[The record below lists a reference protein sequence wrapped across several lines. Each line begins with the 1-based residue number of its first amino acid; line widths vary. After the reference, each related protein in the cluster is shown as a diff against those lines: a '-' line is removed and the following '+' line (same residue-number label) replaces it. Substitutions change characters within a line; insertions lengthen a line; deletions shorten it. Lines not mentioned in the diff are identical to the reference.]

1 MQTLLQARVTR
12 FLQKW
17 LQRIPIVRTMVEY
30 LSAVNVAADDG
41 SNLNRLS
48 YEAWQNRFLL
58 ARIRLAFGLGLLI
71 SWSFAVLDLGRSILR
86 QQILGWDDVAAKLAT
101 LVGLL
106 GFWYLSDTRWG
117 ARHLRVLFLGFLLS
131 LQVIPETIQ
140 VCLSPTLPYRVP
152 PSLFGWAFGFFAQA
166 TLVPVRWPL
175 HVLSQALAIIHSFG
189 LREFLGTAIRSSP
202 IQSRLGLLLE
212 LFWICLVC
220 DLSVYLYERLQRA
233 EFTAR
238 SKLSEAYGQVEA
250 AEAKYRSIFE
260 NAVEGIYQSTVSGQ
274 FTSMNPALARI
285 FGYESPDEAIEAIK
299 DISALY
305 VEPFR
310 RQQFQAALMADG
322 QVVGFESQI
331 CRADGTTTWIAE
343 NARAIYN
350 RRGLLMGYEG
360 TVGDVNARK
369 VAEVE
374 VRRALEAERDLNQ
387 MKSQFVSM
395 TSHEFRTPLTTI
407 LASAEALE
415 HYGERWGPD
424 KSRSY
429 LQRIQNMVHHL
440 TELLESVL
448 ILGQADAGRLKF
460 QPAWLDLEQFCS
472 GLVEEMSLNLRQDQ
486 SISFQ
491 AVDRPS
497 VGYLLELDEKLLRH
511 ILSNLLSNA
520 LKYSP
525 EGGTVRLR
533 LAYGAETVQLSVQDR
548 GIGIPAADL
557 DRLFESFHRAGN
569 VGTIP
574 GTGLGLTIV
583 QRSVALHGGQIH
595 VASIQGEGTTFTVT
609 LPIRNAKPLPSAIDI
624 AAASD
629 PPASNSNFAD
639 SPD

>member
-1 MQTLLQARVTR
+1 
-12 FLQKW
+12 
-17 LQRIPIVRTMVEY
+17 
-30 LSAVNVAADDG
+30 
-41 SNLNRLS
+41 
-48 YEAWQNRFLL
+48 
-58 ARIRLAFGLGLLI
+58 
-71 SWSFAVLDLGRSILR
+71 
-86 QQILGWDDVAAKLAT
+86 
-101 LVGLL
+101 
-106 GFWYLSDTRWG
+106 
-117 ARHLRVLFLGFLLS
+117 
-131 LQVIPETIQ
+131 
-140 VCLSPTLPYRVP
+140 
-152 PSLFGWAFGFFAQA
+152 
-166 TLVPVRWPL
+166 
-175 HVLSQALAIIHSFG
+175 
-189 LREFLGTAIRSSP
+189 
-202 IQSRLGLLLE
+202 
-212 LFWICLVC
+212 
-220 DLSVYLYERLQRA
+220 
-233 EFTAR
+233 
-238 SKLSEAYGQVEA
+238 
-250 AEAKYRSIFE
+250 
-260 NAVEGIYQSTVSGQ
+260 
-274 FTSMNPALARI
+274 
-285 FGYESPDEAIEAIK
+285 
-299 DISALY
+299 
-305 VEPFR
+305 
-310 RQQFQAALMADG
+310 
-322 QVVGFESQI
+322 
-331 CRADGTTTWIAE
+331 
-343 NARAIYN
+343 
-350 RRGLLMGYEG
+350 MGYEG

-491 AVDRPS
+491 TVDRPS
-497 VGYLLELDEKLLRH
+497 IGYLLELDEKLLRH

-525 EGGTVRLR
+525 EGGIVRLR

-557 DRLFESFHRAGN
+557 DRLFESFHRAGT

-624 AAASD
+624 AAANE
-629 PPASNSNFAD
+629 PPASNSID

>member
-1 MQTLLQARVTR
+1 MQTLLQARATR

-17 LQRIPIVRTMVEY
+17 LQRIPIVRTMIEY

-41 SNLNRLS
+41 SNLHRLS

-101 LVGLL
+101 LIGLL

-175 HVLSQALAIIHSFG
+175 HVLSQVLSLVHSFG

-202 IQSRLGLLLE
+202 IQSRFGLLLE

-233 EFTAR
+233 EFNAR
-238 SKLSEAYGQVEA
+238 TKLSEAYGQVEA

-285 FGYESPDEAIEAIK
+285 FGYESPEEAIATIK

-305 VEPFR
+305 VEPYR

-322 QVVGFESQI
+322 QVVGFESRI

-374 VRRALEAERDLNQ
+374 VRRALEAERDLSQ

-460 QPAWLDLEQFCS
+460 QPTWLDLEQFCA

-486 SISFQ
+486 TISFQ
-491 AVDRPS
+491 TVDRPA
-497 VGYLLELDEKLLRH
+497 VGRLLELDEKLLRH

-533 LAYGAETVQLSVQDR
+533 LVYGAETVKLSVQDR
-548 GIGIPAADL
+548 GIGIPSADL

-583 QRSVALHGGQIH
+583 QRSIALHGGQIH
-595 VASIQGEGTTFTVT
+595 VTSIEGEGTTFTVT
-609 LPIRNAKPLPSAIDI
+609 LPTRNAKPLPRAIDLT
-624 AAASD
+624 AASN
-629 PPASNSNFAD
+629 PPAAD
-639 SPD
+639 LSEPPN

>member
-202 IQSRLGLLLE
+202 IQSRFGLLLE

-285 FGYESPDEAIEAIK
+285 FGYESPEEAIEAIK

-331 CRADGTTTWIAE
+331 CRADGSTTWIAE

-486 SISFQ
+486 AISFQ
-491 AVDRPS
+491 TVDRPS

-624 AAASD
+624 AAASE
-629 PPASNSNFAD
+629 PPAFNSNSAD